1 MNTSCL
7 TTVSREGLGR
17 GTARGEVRVELWTV
31 LCEISLCKRT
41 TKMRFNKQLLVFLL
55 IKPSV
60 SYDLWGQVSEFHVYL
75 PCLNVSLA
83 FLIVKE
89 LAFNKEEDLVGTV
102 KLRKVPLTALEV
114 RVRGF
119 VTVLLNLCCFWANGI
134 SFRWLK
140 SVRKLTWRIAV
151 TVNCCDDVGDCAR
164 AGPGDVIRS
173 ASELS
178 CPAGCSCRDAGCC
191 IPASALHRDHLY
203 HISPQEEETIV
214 LITQT

>member
-1 MNTSCL
+1 
-7 TTVSREGLGR
+7 
-17 GTARGEVRVELWTV
+17 
-31 LCEISLCKRT
+31 
-41 TKMRFNKQLLVFLL
+41 MRINKQLLVFLL

-151 TVNCCDDVGDCAR
+151 TVNCCDDVGDWATV
-164 AGPGDVIRS
+164 PGLCREMW
-173 ASELS
+173 SEVHLS
-178 CPAGCSCRDAGCC
+178 CAAPLDA
-191 IPASALHRDHLY
+191 AAEMLDAASQSSALHRDHLY
-203 HISPQEEETIV
+203 QISPLEEETIV
-214 LITQT
+214 LITQTWRKIGIYLQWSRRTNTNLI